1 MLLVEDDDGDALLVE
16 ELLID
21 TAEPFRLLRA
31 HSLREA
37 LDLVASVDLVLVDLG
52 LPDAIGL
59 GAVERLRAAAAD
71 VPLVVLT
78 GAHDRRR
85 GLLALA
91 SGAQDYLVKGE
102 VDGAHLARSIRYAV
116 ERTRAE
122 AAGRALLLAERRQAE
137 NERLARGLLPRLNVH
152 GAGVRTATRYLP
164 GGDEALLGGD
174 FFDALQRPDGTV
186 RAVIG
191 DVCGHGPA
199 EAAVGV
205 ALRIAWRTMV
215 LAGADADTVL
225 RGMDEVLRAER
236 DAPATFATVCDVT
249 ICPTRRLAT
258 VRLHGHPPPL
268 AVVPEVTLV
277 QGGVPSP
284 PLGIVEHEPAT
295 PLPLA
300 LPARWALLLSTD
312 GLYEIR
318 AGQDRLGLERLVDI
332 AHRIPG
338 WAEAPEEALA
348 ALLEQ
353 VSDGG
358 RIAFDDDVALLW
370 LGSA

>member
-1 MLLVEDDDGDALLVE
+1 M
-16 ELLID
+16 
-21 TAEPFRLLRA
+21 
-31 HSLREA
+31 
-37 LDLVASVDLVLVDLG
+37 
-52 LPDAIGL
+52 
-59 GAVERLRAAAAD
+59 
-71 VPLVVLT
+71 VLT

-137 NERLARGLLPRLNVH
+137 NERPAAASCPGSTCTAP
-152 GAGVRTATRYLP
+152 GCAPPPATSPAATRP
-164 GGDEALLGGD
+164 CSAVTSSTPCNGPTA
-174 FFDALQRPDGTV
+174 RS
-186 RAVIG
+186 AVIG

-249 ICPTRRLAT
+249 ICPTCRLAT

-268 AVVPEVTLV
+268 AVVPEVNLV

-318 AGQDRLGLERLVDI
+318 ADQDRLGLERLVDI